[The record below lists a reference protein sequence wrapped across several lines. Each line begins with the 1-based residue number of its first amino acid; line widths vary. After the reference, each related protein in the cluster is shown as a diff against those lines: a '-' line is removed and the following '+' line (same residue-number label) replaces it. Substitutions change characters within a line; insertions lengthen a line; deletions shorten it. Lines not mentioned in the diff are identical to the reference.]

1 MKQNST
7 IPKSSEER
15 KETYSATENI
25 KGNLELNIPIAMKG
39 SKVHLEFACH
49 PGQILF
55 EVLYQPSISN
65 TLALEDIYPNAQKIR
80 SMSSDFD
87 DKEKDSSSSNKETDN
102 NNDNDTTAAPPAPAP
117 EKRKMSYTL
126 SNSRRSITRRTGSKA
141 IVGPIKI
148 GNYIGSWTSEE
159 DGGTLYIRF
168 DNSGSWL
175 AGKVLTY
182 FIEVEEPDLE
192 VLHQLELKEIERQR
206 IFEEEEAKR
215 NLREEEFQNFITNL
229 RSELDKSKEEHKQ
242 LQKQHVL
249 LLDNHNNIKLLN
261 ANMEKE
267 LEAATNS
274 LAAHKTL
281 QKAFFSAQQ
290 TVGTLEQ
297 QLLASENEIANLK
310 NAAKTSGIT
319 IIIITIITI
328 NYYHYY
334 IFND

>member
-25 KGNLELNIPIAMKG
+25 KGNLELNIPIAIKG

-55 EVLYQPSISN
+55 EVLYQPSVSN
-65 TLALEDIYPNAQKIR
+65 SLALEDIYPNAQKRGSI
-80 SMSSDFD
+80 SSDFD
-87 DKEKDSSSSNKETDN
+87 DKEKDNVNNKESDN
-102 NNDNDTTAAPPAPAP
+102 NNDDDTNGAAAP
-117 EKRKMSYTL
+117 EKRKMSFTL

-192 VLHQLELKEIERQR
+192 VLHQLELKEMERQR

-215 NLREEEFQNFITNL
+215 NLREEQFQIFIMDL
-229 RSELDKSKEEHKQ
+229 RSELEKSKEEHKQ
-242 LQKQHVL
+242 LQKQYVL

-267 LEAATNS
+267 LEAANNS

-281 QKAFFSAQQ
+281 EKAFFSVQE

-310 NAAKTSGIT
+310 NDAKTSGIT
-319 IIIITIITI
+319 IIIITIIII

-334 IFND
+334 RFND